1 MSNKW
6 IASHP
11 LVFGVIIFMGMVF
24 AGAAG
29 VVTVNEMNRQYEQRV
44 LTQSIKLI
52 DTIPMGGAHFYHCAD
67 ENLNYLIDLYIVYSP
82 NKIGILAGPVTDRS
96 NNTGIYEHVFS
107 INPGQ
112 QNVIVLGC
120 FKVVVIKDPNDIYLL
135 EIYGKP

>member
-11 LVFGVIIFMGMVF
+11 LVFGVIIFMGMVL

-29 VVTVNEMNRQYEQRV
+29 VVTVNEMNRQYGERV
-44 LTQSIKLI
+44 LSQSTKFLG
-52 DTIPMGGAHFYHCAD
+52 TARMGQVNFYHCAD

-82 NKIGILAGPVTDRS
+82 NKIGILAGPVTKSS
-96 NNTGIYEHVFS
+96 NNAGIYEHVFS

-120 FKVVVIKDPNDIYLL
+120 FKVVVVKDPNDIYVL